1 MSWPNILLLAID
13 SLRADHL
20 GCYGYGKNTSPHMD
34 ALARES
40 VVFERAFAAGIPTV
54 PSFTTLFSGLHPL
67 RHGVTAHAG
76 EQRLSEDVVLLP
88 QLAKRAG
95 YVTAG
100 IDNLVVQ
107 GGGRNSWFAR
117 GFDFY
122 SGFLFEPFSDQSER
136 LTTRALRFID
146 DFGREQKPFLLYLHL
161 WDPHTPYGPPPP
173 FDTLHYQPDAD
184 GTSKLNAV
192 KSLTPEYYEAFLADM
207 KLRVPDDYAYVVA
220 QYDGEI
226 SYADA
231 QIGRIIAHL
240 KASGLWD
247 NTVVILMSDHGECF
261 GEGDVYFDHHGLYD
275 AVTRIAL
282 MCRVPGV
289 APARTDAM
297 ISTEDILPTL
307 IEHGGWDAPD
317 YELTGRS
324 FAPALR
330 GESFAGRDFVLSTES
345 TRQASMGLRTD
356 KWKLIQPVT
365 QDARGEPLPDI
376 YGKVRDPKIQ
386 LFDLKNDAAET
397 RDVSDE
403 FPSVRDELAQQLN
416 GCHQMEVARRGGHDP
431 MLDGL
436 GLPYNEFMQ
445 RLTSRKMRG

>member
-1 MSWPNILLLAID
+1 MSRPNILLLAVD

-20 GCYGYGKNTSPHMD
+20 GCYGYGKNTSPHID

-40 VVFERAFAAGIPTV
+40 LVFDRAFAAGIPTV

-76 EQRLSEDVVLLP
+76 EQRLSEDMVLLP

-136 LTTRALRFID
+136 LTTRALRFMD
-146 DFGREQKPFLLYLHL
+146 DFRDKPFLLYLHL
-161 WDPHTPYGPPPP
+161 WDPHTPYGPPKPY
-173 FDTLHYQPDAD
+173 DILHYERNAH
-184 GTSKLNAV
+184 GTSKLNEV
-192 KSLTPEYYEAFLADM
+192 KALAPEYYEAFLADM
-207 KLRVPDDYAYVVA
+207 KLRVPNDYDYVVA

-226 SYADA
+226 SYVDT
-231 QIGRIIAHL
+231 QIGRIVAHL

-247 NTVVILMSDHGECF
+247 NTIVILMSDHGECF

-282 MCRVPGV
+282 MCRLPGV

-297 ISTEDILPTL
+297 VSTEDVLPTL
-307 IEHGGWDAPD
+307 IECGNCDAPE

-330 GESFAGRDFVLSTES
+330 GGNFAGRDFVISTES
-345 TRQASMGLRTD
+345 TRQASICLRTD
-356 KWKLIQPVT
+356 RWKLIQPVT
-365 QDARGEPLPDI
+365 HDARGEPLPDI
-376 YGKVRDPKIQ
+376 YGNARDPKTQ
-386 LFDLKNDAAET
+386 LFDLQNDAAET
-397 RDVSDE
+397 RDISDR
-403 FPSVRDELAQQLN
+403 FPDVRDGLLRQLN
-416 GCHQMEVARRGGHDP
+416 ECHRMEVVRRGGHDP
-431 MLDGL
+431 MRDGL